1 MKLLLCSILIV
12 LFSGLSY
19 GQPEFSVSTF
29 VSGVGSVNSSL
40 QNCYEVNGVVTN
52 VVDGDTLDVSVTSGN
67 TFVTNGDV
75 IRIRLADV
83 DCPETRGS
91 KSCQA
96 GKDASEFTRKTLSN
110 QVVWLDLDNK
120 TGKDK
125 YGRWIAV
132 IYIDGVNFNKELL
145 IKGYATVDDYTNNE
159 FDPKSW

>member
-1 MKLLLCSILIV
+1 MKLLLCSILII

-29 VSGVGSVNSSL
+29 VSGVGSINSSL
-40 QNCYEVNGVVTN
+40 QNFYEVSGVVTN
-52 VVDGDTLDVSVTSGN
+52 VVDGDTLDISVISGNSYITSGSN
-67 TFVTNGDV
+67 

-83 DCPETRGS
+83 DCPETRGP

-96 GKDASEFTRKTLSN
+96 GKDASEFTKEILSN

-120 TGKDK
+120 TGKDQ

-132 IYIDGVNFNKELL
+132 IYINGVNFNKELL
-145 IKGYATVDDYTNNE
+145 IKGYAIIDDYANNE
-159 FDPKSW
+159 FDPASW

>member
-1 MKLLLCSILIV
+1 MKLLLCLILII

-29 VSGVGSVNSSL
+29 VSGIGSVNSLL
-40 QNCYEVNGVVTN
+40 QNCYEVSGVVTN
-52 VVDGDTLDVSVTSGN
+52 VVDGDTLDISVISGN
-67 TFVTNGDV
+67 SYVTNGDV
-75 IRIRLADV
+75 IRIRLADI
-83 DCPETRGS
+83 DCPETRGP

-110 QVVWLDLDNK
+110 QVVWLDVDNK
-120 TGKDK
+120 TGKDQ

-132 IYIDGVNFNKELL
+132 VYINGVNFNKELL
-145 IKGYATVDDYTNNE
+145 IKGYAVIDDYANNE